1 MPHRP
6 HGWGTSRQLGRD
18 DRTCPTPNLQGMTT
32 HNIGTPQRV
41 PVEELNLH
49 PQNPRQG
56 DTQAIKDSML
66 ANGVFNPLVVNK
78 GDKTGRPMEVLAG
91 NHRLK
96 ALRELAEEHPDD
108 PAWGEVD
115 VYLVDVDEER
125 ATKILLSDNRTSD
138 FGTYD
143 DKLLLEMLETV
154 DHDLDGTGYDYDNL
168 EDLMALNSD
177 ASDTLRDFVNNVQDD
192 EEEASQGDE
201 EGSETEP
208 ASATTNLQYEEYL
221 AITFSVTAEERNRIR
236 IALNHIKTQHE
247 LETQAQAL
255 VWLIEHGSGLNVDNL
270 VEESAN
276 TINAHVAD
284 DTITGGK

>member
-1 MPHRP
+1 
-6 HGWGTSRQLGRD
+6 
-18 DRTCPTPNLQGMTT
+18 MTDST

-41 PVEELNLH
+41 PLTDLNLH

-96 ALRELAEEHPDD
+96 ALRELAAEHPDD
-108 PAWGEVD
+108 NAWGEVD

-143 DKLLLEMLETV
+143 DKLLLEMLETI
-154 DHDLDGTGYDYDNL
+154 DHDLDGSGYGYDNL

-192 EEEASQGDE
+192 EEEESSAQGGE
-201 EGSETEP
+201 EDSETEP